1 MRVALLAGGLGT
13 RLSEETEVTAK
24 PMIEIGGKP
33 ILWHIMKGY
42 AAHGFTHFVIALGYK
57 GESVKSFFIDYPR
70 LSAAS
75 MSIETRSGQVTVDRS
90 SHDDWRV
97 DLVDT
102 GELTNTGGR
111 VGRLADHLPD
121 ETFCLTYGD
130 GVCNVD
136 PRRVVEFH
144 QAHGRLATMTAVRP
158 PARFGELV
166 LEDDAVRAFAEKP
179 RGGDAWINGGFMVF
193 QRRVLEM
200 LADDGTSLESDVL
213 ERLAADDQL
222 RAYRHDGFWQCMDT
236 LRDVRHLRAL
246 WQQGDAPWRTWS

>member
-13 RLSEETEVTAK
+13 RLSEETEITPK

-42 AAHGFTHFVIALGYK
+42 AAQGFTHFVVALGYK
-57 GESVKSFFIDYPR
+57 GEVAKKFFIDYPR

-75 MSIETRSGQVTVDRS
+75 LTVETHSGDIHVDRS

-102 GELTNTGGR
+102 GEATNTGGR
-111 VGRLADHLPD
+111 VGRLADFLPD
-121 ETFCLTYGD
+121 DDFCLTYGD
-130 GVCNVD
+130 GVCDVD
-136 PRRVVEFH
+136 LQKLVAFH
-144 QAHGRLATMTAVRP
+144 QSQGRLATMTVVRP

-166 LEDDAVRAFAEKP
+166 LEGDEVRAFAEKP
-179 RGGDAWINGGFMVF
+179 RGGDAWINGGFMVLK
-193 QRRVLEM
+193 RSVLE
-200 LADDGTSLESDVL
+200 SLKGDECNLEADVL
-213 ERLAADDQL
+213 EVLAAEGQL
-222 RAYRHDGFWQCMDT
+222 AAFRHEGFWQCMDT

-246 WQQGDAPWRTWS
+246 WQEGAAPWKTWS